1 MDELSDEQLLA
12 LAGRERE
19 AFGLFYGR
27 HAVAVQ
33 AWFASNAT
41 QDAGTLD
48 DLTAETFAQAL
59 VSLGRFRSQGDGSA
73 AAWLFAIARNQQR
86 QFHRRRRI
94 SEKARRELGME
105 IEGGDDGFERGE
117 ERALA
122 QDLRP
127 HLLAALE
134 QLPADQRRAVELRVI
149 HQANYRH
156 ISTALGCSE
165 QAARVRVFRGL
176 RALRASLSS

>member
-1 MDELSDEQLLA
+1 VDELSDEQLLA
-12 LAGRERE
+12 LARSERE
-19 AFGLFYGR
+19 AFALFYGR
-27 HAVAVQ
+27 HALAVH
-33 AWFASNAT
+33 AWFGRHAT

-59 VSLGRFRSQGDGSA
+59 VSLGRFRSRGDGSA

-86 QFHRRRRI
+86 QFHRHRRI

-105 IEGGDDGFERGE
+105 IDGADDGFERGE

-122 QDLRP
+122 LNLRP

-149 HQANYRH
+149 HEANYRA

-176 RALRASLSS
+176 QALRASLPS